1 MLKTRASPASSP
13 RFEEPRGAGPPAGL
27 FSPCPC
33 SLASPTCLHICWQQH
48 SWPLKGPCLLCLSIS
63 TLAILGA
70 PVQRPPPPGSLPA
83 LPLKCS
89 VPQPYP
95 VSDLQG
101 PLRERVSAT
110 LQPGSQSVGTC
121 SAPGWWPGSHLKA
134 WNRQGKMGPWS
145 GGASEAQWSTC
156 S

>member
-1 MLKTRASPASSP
+1 M
-13 RFEEPRGAGPPAGL
+13 
-27 FSPCPC
+27 
-33 SLASPTCLHICWQQH
+33 
-48 SWPLKGPCLLCLSIS
+48 
-63 TLAILGA
+63 
-70 PVQRPPPPGSLPA
+70 QRPPPPGSLPA

-110 LQPGSQSVGTC
+110 LQPGSQSVGTF

-145 GGASEAQWSTC
+145 GGAPARPVGHVWLEGESVRGSAGWCVGLVGASLEAGLGW
-156 S
+156 